1 MKDHRQFS
9 PRIWPNVRKFLESQ
23 TPGSTVIDVGCGE
36 AKYTRSSVFVLGV
49 DTCADALIGR
59 ALKSPPNHLD
69 LLLADAL
76 KLPFRDNTADAI
88 LNVSVLHHLSTASR
102 RKAALEE
109 CGRCL
114 RPGGQMLTYVWAY
127 EQPNGSFKSQ
137 DLLVPW
143 NLSEIP
149 INGRLPQV
157 KFHKDSTKEQRVI
170 QASIPIAVNEDEPSK
185 CSVNWFGSLFN
196 KSIRPLFT
204 FTKTSA
210 PSPPPAAP
218 KFLPNA
224 KQSLITGVK
233 RWSPMLGRRLAT
245 LLISVEEQLADEV
258 TQKILHEAI
267 TETMAALKEVTFY
280 RFYHVFRQGE
290 LESLITS
297 VPSMKVVQSSFEHG
311 NWSSDDNVKADS
323 DGLS

>member
-1 MKDHRQFS
+1 MSSTLENEYVHTAYSRLATYQMKDHRQFS

-59 ALKSPPNHLD
+59 ALRSPPNHLD

-149 INGRLPQV
+149 INVTVPTRLPVNRYNAIFFVDCLSFLLDLVLFCNDPSYLISSQSIQMGVCQV
-157 KFHKDSTKEQRVI
+157 VRPRVRAENCAAKFVANLDDSG
-170 QASIPIAVNEDEPSK
+170 A
-185 CSVNWFGSLFN
+185 FH
-196 KSIRPLFT
+196 
-204 FTKTSA
+204 
-210 PSPPPAAP
+210 
-218 KFLPNA
+218 
-224 KQSLITGVK
+224 
-233 RWSPMLGRRLAT
+233 WSPN
-245 LLISVEEQLADEV
+245 
-258 TQKILHEAI
+258 
-267 TETMAALKEVTFY
+267 LK
-280 RFYHVFRQGE
+280 
-290 LESLITS
+290 
-297 VPSMKVVQSSFEHG
+297 
-311 NWSSDDNVKADS
+311 
-323 DGLS
+323 

>member
-1 MKDHRQFS
+1 MSSTLENEYVHTAYSRLATYQMKDHRQFS

-170 QASIPIAVNEDEPSK
+170 QPLCLSRSRN
-185 CSVNWFGSLFN
+185 NSLM
-196 KSIRPLFT
+196 KL
-204 FTKTSA
+204 
-210 PSPPPAAP
+210 
-218 KFLPNA
+218 
-224 KQSLITGVK
+224 
-233 RWSPMLGRRLAT
+233 RRR
-245 LLISVEEQLADEV
+245 
-258 TQKILHEAI
+258 
-267 TETMAALKEVTFY
+267 Y
-280 RFYHVFRQGE
+280 
-290 LESLITS
+290 
-297 VPSMKVVQSSFEHG
+297 SMKPLRKL
-311 NWSSDDNVKADS
+311 WP
-323 DGLS
+323 L